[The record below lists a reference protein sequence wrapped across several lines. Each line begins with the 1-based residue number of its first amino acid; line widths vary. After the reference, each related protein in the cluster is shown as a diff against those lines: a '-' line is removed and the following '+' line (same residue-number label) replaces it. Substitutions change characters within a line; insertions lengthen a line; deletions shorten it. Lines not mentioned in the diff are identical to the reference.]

1 MFTCSHDEK
10 KAEKVP
16 ATPLAV
22 QAGWFMLGALLL
34 SFDICILT
42 ITAAGLLFWSGRQ
55 LYQRLQVTMCC
66 LKSRRSAMQ
75 RGENARPCFSSD
87 ALV

>member
-1 MFTCSHDEK
+1 MFECAHDEQ
-10 KAEKVP
+10 KATKVR

-22 QAGWFMLGALLL
+22 QSAWFLLGALLL

-55 LYQRLQVTMCC
+55 LYQRLQMTMCC
-66 LKSRRSAMQ
+66 LKSRRSNER

>member
-1 MFTCSHDEK
+1 MFSCALDEQ
-10 KAEKVP
+10 KAAKVR

-22 QAGWFMLGALLL
+22 QAAWFLLGTLLL

-55 LYQRLQVTMCC
+55 LYHRLQAAICC

-75 RGENARPCFSSD
+75 RGKSAKPCFSSD

>member
-1 MFTCSHDEK
+1 MFECAHDEQ
-10 KAEKVP
+10 KAAKAR

-22 QAGWFMLGALLL
+22 QSAWFLLGALLL

-42 ITAAGLLFWSGRQ
+42 ITAAGLLFWNGRQ
-55 LYQRLQVTMCC
+55 LYQRMQATACC

>member
-1 MFTCSHDEK
+1 MFVCAHDEEK
-10 KAEKVP
+10 TVKAR

-22 QAGWFMLGALLL
+22 QVAWFLLGALLL

-42 ITAAGLLFWSGRQ
+42 ITAAGLLFWNGRL
-55 LYQRLQVTMCC
+55 LYQRLQMTMCC
-66 LKSRRSAMQ
+66 LKSRRNAMQ
-75 RGENARPCFSSD
+75 RGENTEPCFSSD

>member
-1 MFTCSHDEK
+1 MFTCAYDEE
-10 KAEKVP
+10 KAAKVR

-22 QAGWFMLGALLL
+22 HVGWFLLGALLL

-55 LYQRLQVTMCC
+55 LYQRLQATMCC

-75 RGENARPCFSSD
+75 RGENARPCFSPD

>member
-1 MFTCSHDEK
+1 MFACAQNEEK
-10 KAEKVP
+10 AVKLRS
-16 ATPLAV
+16 TPLAV
-22 QAGWFMLGALLL
+22 QVAWFLLGALLL

-55 LYQRLQVTMCC
+55 LYQRLRIAMCC
-66 LKSRRSAMQ
+66 LKSRSSAMQ
-75 RGENARPCFSSD
+75 RGENAKPCFSFD